1 MIKSLSEGQDL
12 QLQQDRSWSSWTIA
26 LAFSLILNVVLFGSM
41 TGLID
46 SSPRRPKY
54 SGHLEMVNFIR
65 IKRPNFNPRPK
76 IQSPKLPPRS
86 SLRPKKDMVMKDLAL
101 KNPMKR
107 TLDLPFEINPKLPAI
122 SGTLP
127 VLPIKSV
134 TIGPSGLKHIYGVGE
149 IDRPLIPYVQTPPIY
164 PMEARR
170 RGIEGWVKVKFVVM
184 ENGKVGDIKILD
196 RHPGRIFDRAVIR
209 CISAWRFSPGTVEG
223 IPVKTQVETTV
234 RFELQK

>member
-1 MIKSLSEGQDL
+1 MKPLSGEQNL
-12 QLQQDRSWSSWTIA
+12 QLQQDHSWPSWTIA
-26 LAFSLILNVVLFGSM
+26 LAFSFVLNIVLFGSM

-46 SSPRRPKY
+46 SNPRRPEY
-54 SGHLEMVNFIR
+54 SEHLERINFIR
-65 IKRPNFNPRPK
+65 IKRPESAIHKKEKRPEIISSRPK
-76 IQSPKLPPRS
+76 RDLIM
-86 SLRPKKDMVMKDLAL
+86 KDMAL
-101 KNPMKR
+101 KNPPMKR
-107 TLDLPFEINPKLPAI
+107 VIDLPFEINPKLPAI

-134 TIGPSGLKHIYGVGE
+134 TIGPSGLKHIYGMGE
-149 IDRPLIPYVQTPPIY
+149 IDHPLIPYVQTPPIY

-170 RGIEGWVKVKFVVM
+170 RGIEGWVKVRFVVM

-234 RFELQK
+234 RFELQR

>member
-1 MIKSLSEGQDL
+1 MIKPLSEGQNFRLL
-12 QLQQDRSWSSWTIA
+12 QDHPWSSWTSA
-26 LAFSLILNVVLFGSM
+26 LVFSLILNIVLFGSM

-46 SSPRRPKY
+46 SRPRRPEY
-54 SGHLEMVNFIR
+54 LRHLERVNFIR
-65 IKRPNFNPRPK
+65 IKRPESPVKKRERHPR
-76 IQSPKLPPRS
+76 IRSLSPKRDL
-86 SLRPKKDMVMKDLAL
+86 VMKNLAL

-107 TLDLPFEINPKLPAI
+107 TLDLPFEINPKLPAV

-127 VLPIKSV
+127 CLPIEKV
-134 TIGPSGLKHIYGVGE
+134 AIGPSGLRHVYGMGE

-170 RGIEGWVKVKFVVM
+170 RGIEGWVKVRFVVM
-184 ENGKVGDIKILD
+184 ENGKVGDIEILD
-196 RHPGRIFDRAVIR
+196 HHPGGIFDRAVVR